1 MDWRGE
7 SSALHS
13 TTWHYSVCGL
23 ILESDQPIHE
33 LPSHPHTRPDLVVR
47 WNVDQ
52 LPPSSQHSFRQWP
65 LGGRAWLRFA
75 RADGG
80 YLLQFGDRAD
90 FWVSASGS
98 LVLCRTGPRTPDHTL
113 KHMFL
118 DQTLPLLL
126 SRRGSAVFHAS
137 AVQTAH
143 GALVFSGPSGR
154 GKSTLAGYFG
164 RNGHPLI
171 TDDCLAV
178 RTAGDSFTVLPAY
191 PGVRLWQDSLQFLA
205 PQADGL
211 PAVSHDTD
219 KRRYAPED
227 TLPFTGHSVPLRR
240 FYFLEPASNTGLEIA
255 PVTGAAL
262 IRAVVGSQFLL
273 DTEDPWELE
282 SGFQIA
288 TGLARSGLCYRLAIP
303 RDLTLLAGCAR
314 RIASHA
320 ASGLSPEERRYT

>member
-1 MDWRGE
+1 
-7 SSALHS
+7 LNS

-23 ILESDQPIHE
+23 VIESDQPIHE
-33 LPSHPHTRPDLVVR
+33 LRPCPAARPGLVVR

-52 LPPSSQHSFRQWP
+52 FPPSSQHWFRQWP
-65 LGGRAWLRFA
+65 LGGQAWLRFA
-75 RADGG
+75 RTEGG
-80 YLLQFGDRAD
+80 YLLRFGEWAD

-98 LVLCRTGPRTPDHTL
+98 LVLCRTGPATPDHTL

-154 GKSTLAGYFG
+154 GKSTLAGYFS

-171 TDDCLAV
+171 SDDCLAV
-178 RTAGDSFTVLPAY
+178 QTGGDSFTVLPAY
-191 PGVRLWQDSLQFLA
+191 PGVRLWRDSLQFLA
-205 PQADGL
+205 PQADNV
-211 PAVSHDTD
+211 PEVSHDKD
-219 KRRYAPED
+219 KRRYAAEE
-227 TLPFTGHSVPLRR
+227 TLPFTGNSVPLRR
-240 FYFLEPASNTGLEIA
+240 FYFLEPASNEGLEIA

-273 DTEDPWELE
+273 DTEDPWELG

-303 RDLTLLAGCAR
+303 RGLTLLADCAR

-320 ASGLSPEERRYT
+320 AAGLPPEERRYM